1 MRLASSG
8 LKSRSVSASVR
19 FGAGSVAAGSPAVS
33 VRPSRTSSTTAIT
46 MPGMTL
52 MITTSRQLSTVEQRA
67 GDQRRERVADIA
79 AHAVDRDDQAFAV
92 GVALRQQRDRGRVP
106 EVVADADQ
114 RGAGQQQPVVMAE
127 AHQQVGRADPEQRHR
142 HQQALAADGIDE
154 QPARDVG
161 NRPGE
166 RLGGQDR
173 ADLEVGEPQLVP
185 DQRQKQI
192 KSRGIPM
199 G

>member
-8 LKSRSVSASVR
+8 LKSRSVSRNVR
-19 FGAGSVAAGSPAVS
+19 FAGAGGAGPSVAS
-33 VRPSRTSSTTAIT
+33 VRPSKVEQHHRHHDAGDHVDDHDLA
-46 MPGMTL
+46 PAQH
-52 MITTSRQLSTVEQRA
+52 REQRA
-67 GDQRRERVADIA
+67 GGQGRERVADIA
-79 AHAVDRDDQAFAV
+79 AHAVDRDHQALAV
-92 GVALRQQRDRGRVP
+92 GIALRQQRDRSRMP

-114 RGAGQQQPVVMAE
+114 RRASQQQPVVVGE
-127 AHQQVGRADPEQRHR
+127 AHEHVGRADPEQRDR
-142 HQQALAADGIDE
+142 HQQAFAADGIDE

-166 RLGGQDR
+166 GLGGQDR
-173 ADLEVGEPQLVP
+173 ADLEVAEPQLVP

-192 KSRGIPM
+192 ESGRIPM